1 MESLLGVTSR
11 TPHLVNR
18 TEETETIRKAI
29 YASPKA
35 CHVVFVYGEG
45 GMGKSRLVE
54 EVLWRG
60 GNPQAREPGDGR
72 GPIPP
77 EHPEWDWTQCGEALV
92 GNIIDLTDT
101 LLHTRTNLMNAIR
114 NALIQAMPVNQPGA
128 GRILDF
134 SRYDASFKK
143 LIRRQEYKGDYNLIS
158 ELRARVTDEFFQ
170 DYQKNAAGRR
180 LVLLFD
186 TAEKLFSFGAQ
197 WLHDTGCLRPEDYG
211 FSTFQ
216 WLAEQIEAGGFTNTT
231 IIFVGRKEEGK
242 FFFDLMRNA
251 TNKAVGQACA
261 LDEIQLR
268 PFDRE
273 QTRAYLNEWVKAN
286 EKQPEMQRAAETLRS
301 ILESKDS
308 KDEFGALWLY
318 TGGQPVRL
326 SLYSDLIVEGVDIPE
341 PLNDSFAEAMSRV
354 KTSDPNNS
362 TPELEQARQE
372 IEGEFIS
379 LLFARPTLRA
389 KILKALVRS
398 PRGLDDRQLHF
409 LLGSRHD
416 QTPQDWQENGDHK
429 LLEQIQVEIVALKR
443 FSIIKVR
450 PNGRLGLQDE
460 IYRIYAQNM
469 AAREGDK
476 ADETRAR
483 QEHYQK
489 MQAWAEFQR
498 KLTWEEL
505 SALKLEDQRALRFEG
520 PARALLVRFPYLS
533 EYEQEKRMEMGR
545 SLRDWEL
552 EMVHYALLRDPAK
565 NLNHVAFDLSD
576 RQTKANNEEDDAIAQ
591 EEEWQILKDDDTL
604 AFIPIQGWEAI
615 EESGETP
622 IDVLRRV
629 EEQSDVTRW
638 LKRFVNRKELTRAIE
653 FYAQVEGVIAT
664 FKNERVRKSW
674 THTFASGERKVWL
687 CYARIYANHDIPGAV
702 KMLEDVVND
711 FEKLLAADQF
721 TLVFPERKENGF
733 RGHPA
738 EERLWRVLAQAYNI
752 LGFGYTRQGR
762 IRNGMK
768 NYGSALR
775 CMRRIVFPAQQA
787 ATRNNL
793 SAALSQTT
801 YTRAR
806 RICLDGLSLRKEQGD
821 EIPIGLSYNTLALI
835 DNDNLRPDLAWVEAA
850 TALAY
855 FNVAEDPRGQ
865 GLSLLQLG
873 EALRRLARR
882 GEAVGYV
889 IPDRPDAIYSEAK
902 KALDEAIGIFT
913 DSPAK
918 GERSRLVEAYIERGC
933 LERDLIGFSQ
943 EKQYKQ
949 EHYREALYYLELALK
964 LARELD
970 SVRYQLEALVNM
982 AWAHY
987 YASDHDQAE
996 KVFQQMEADQLF
1008 PEGSLIRENEKHPSS
1023 KRDDAYV
1030 YHELSRVY
1038 GLRGRMAMDM
1048 FNQRLAEIAGK
1059 TQERLER
1066 HKFVDEDVEAR
1077 GYLQKAAESYV
1088 LALAYSELLSS
1099 RSNALSVIYGY
1110 LYDSLKKFN
1119 DSEMDRFTEFE
1130 REARKKYRI
1139 SELKVEDLSN
1149 LDTFL
1154 RDCFGIEIEEEGS
1167 GLS

>member
-18 TEETETIRKAI
+18 TTETETIRKAI
-29 YASPKA
+29 YASSKS
-35 CHVVFVYGEG
+35 CHIVFVYGEG

-54 EVLWRG
+54 EILWRG
-60 GNPQAREPGDGR
+60 GNPQAREQGDGR
-72 GPIPP
+72 GPIPLD
-77 EHPEWDWTQCGEALV
+77 HPEWDWTQHGEALV

-114 NALIQAMPVNQPGA
+114 NALVQATPVNQPGV
-128 GRILDF
+128 GKTLDF
-134 SRYDASFKK
+134 SRYDTSFKK
-143 LIRRQEYKGDYNLIS
+143 LVKRQGYEGDYSLIS
-158 ELRARVTDEFFQ
+158 ELRAQVVDEFFR
-170 DYQKNAAGRR
+170 DYQKNADGRR

-197 WLHDTGCLRPEDYG
+197 WLHDTGCLRPDDYG

-216 WLAEQIEAGGFTNTT
+216 WLAEQIQAGRFTNTT
-231 IIFVGRKEEGK
+231 IIFVGRKKEGA
-242 FFFDLMRNA
+242 FFFELMR
-251 TNKAVGQACA
+251 KAVNQTLKQSCA
-261 LDEIQLR
+261 LNEIELR

-273 QTRAYLNEWVKAN
+273 QTRTYLSEWVKAN
-286 EKQPEMQRAAETLRS
+286 DQQPEMQRATETLKS

-308 KDEFGALWLY
+308 IDEFGALWLY

-341 PLNDSFAEAMSRV
+341 PLNDSFAEAVKRV
-354 KTSDPNNS
+354 KTNDPGIITS
-362 TPELEQARQE
+362 ELAQARQE
-372 IEGEFIS
+372 IEGEFIG
-379 LLFARPTLRA
+379 LLFARPNLRA
-389 KILKALVRS
+389 RILKALVRS
-398 PRGLDDRQLHF
+398 PRGLDAQQLHF
-409 LLGSRHD
+409 LLGSQHD
-416 QTPQDWQENGDHK
+416 QSPQDWLGNGDHK
-429 LLEQIQVEIVALKR
+429 LLEQIQAEITALKR
-443 FSIIKVR
+443 LSIIKVR

-460 IYRIYAQNM
+460 IYRIYAQIM
-469 AAREGDK
+469 AARK
-476 ADETRAR
+476 ADKDDETHAR
-483 QEHYQK
+483 QEHYRK
-489 MQAWAEFQR
+489 MQAWAGFQFGV
-498 KLTWEEL
+498 KEAEQA
-505 SALKLEDQRALRFEG
+505 ALKLEDQRALRFDG
-520 PARALLVRFPYLS
+520 PARALSVRFPYLS
-533 EYEQEKRMEMGR
+533 EYEQEKRAEMDR

-552 EMVHYALLRDPAK
+552 EMVHYALLLDPAK

-576 RQTKANNEEDDAIAQ
+576 KQTRANDEESDAIAQ
-591 EEEWQILKDDDTL
+591 EEEWQILIDNDTL

-615 EESGETP
+615 EKSGETP
-622 IDVLRRV
+622 IAVLRRV

-638 LKRFVNRKELTRAIE
+638 LKRFVNRKAFDRAIE
-653 FYAQVEGVIAT
+653 FYDQVEGVIAT
-664 FKNERVRKSW
+664 FGEERVRKSW
-674 THTFASGERKVWL
+674 THTFASGERRVWL
-687 CYARIYANHDIPGAV
+687 CYARIYAAIDIPGAIAI
-702 KMLEDVVND
+702 LEDVAKD

-768 NYGSALR
+768 NYGAALR
-775 CMRRIVFPAQQA
+775 CMRKIVFPTQQA

-801 YTRAR
+801 YSRAR
-806 RICLDGLSLRKEQGD
+806 RICLDGLSLRKKQGD
-821 EIPIGLSYNTLALI
+821 EVPIGLSYNTLALI

-855 FNVAEDPRGQ
+855 FNLAEDPRGQ

-882 GEAVGYV
+882 SETIGYV
-889 IPDRPDAIYSEAK
+889 IPDRPDAIYSESK
-902 KALDEAIGIFT
+902 KALDEAIEIFT
-913 DSPAK
+913 YSPAK
-918 GERSRLVEAYIERGC
+918 SETSRLAEAYIERGC
-933 LERDLIGFSQ
+933 LERDLISFSQ
-943 EKQYKQ
+943 EKQHKQ
-949 EHYREALYYLELALK
+949 EHYREALYYLELARQ
-964 LARELD
+964 LAHQLN

-996 KVFQQMEADQLF
+996 KVFQQMEADKLF
-1008 PEGSLIRENEKHPSS
+1008 PEGSLIRENEKHPSY

-1030 YHELSRVY
+1030 FHELSRIY
-1038 GLRGRMAMDM
+1038 GLRGRMAMDN
-1048 FNQRLAEIAGK
+1048 FNKRHIEIADK
-1059 TQERLER
+1059 TQERFER
-1066 HKFVDEDVEAR
+1066 HKLLDDDGEAR

-1099 RSNALSVIYGY
+1099 RSNALTVIYGY

-1119 DSEMDRFTEFE
+1119 DSEMDRFTKFE

-1154 RDCFGIEIEEEGS
+1154 RDCFGIEIGEEGG